1 MPTFFSIAS
10 RTAYLSLVKVITVA
24 LVSFGACLPLAHAVV
39 AKSAANSVSVP
50 VSVFSTYPSS
60 ELDAQCNEPE
70 SRCEEDSITPDDF
83 VSALKATSYITSL
96 QPYTENNDYEL
107 LIANVG
113 KMSTQ
118 FAEMTLQ
125 WRGMEI
131 NSHIVKTSTKE
142 KAGSG
147 EAREHKKFEYAETL
161 IKQWRDHAVHE
172 GIFTAEFLYRALD
185 ASNYEQDLAVPN
197 SFGQFTKLDTQL
209 FADPFSGAITRYTH
223 PAYEDALVDI
233 IVYPF
238 THKITKD
245 DRTLL
250 NEQLD
255 TDLAKAS
262 AVAQAQQLTLTLSS
276 PAAPYQVKGIAD
288 GWRLGI
294 TAESEKAPTLYA
306 STYVFR
312 KHDKIIKI
320 ATTFPTDFS
329 DPLVDELIQRVE
341 VPKESLLMKRVR
353 ELL

>member
-1 MPTFFSIAS
+1 MPTFRSFAFRIAS
-10 RTAYLSLVKVITVA
+10 LSLAMVSIGA
-24 LVSFGACLPLAHAVV
+24 LLSIGTFLPIAHAVV
-39 AKSAANSVSVP
+39 TKPVVHSVSAP

-60 ELDAQCNEPE
+60 ELVALCNEPE
-70 SRCEEDSITPDDF
+70 SRCEEDSITPDEF
-83 VSALKATSYITSL
+83 VSALKATSYFTSL
-96 QPYTENNDYEL
+96 QPYAENNDYEL

-113 KMSTQ
+113 KVSTQ
-118 FAEMTLQ
+118 FAEITLQ

-131 NSHIVKTSTKE
+131 NSHIVKTSAQKQAE
-142 KAGSG
+142 SG
-147 EAREHKKFEYAETL
+147 NLQHAETL
-161 IKQWRDHAVHE
+161 IRQWEDNAVNK
-172 GIFTAEFLYRALD
+172 GIFTAEFLYRALE
-185 ASNYEQDLAVPN
+185 ASNYQHDLAVPN

-223 PAYEDALVDI
+223 HAYEDALVDV

-238 THKITKD
+238 THKVTED

-255 TDLAKAS
+255 VDLAKAS
-262 AVAQAQQLTLTLSS
+262 AVAKAQQLTLTLSS
-276 PAAPYQVKGIAD
+276 PAAPYKVKGIAD

-329 DPLVDELIQRVE
+329 DPLVDELIQRVD

-353 ELL
+353 KLL

>member
-1 MPTFFSIAS
+1 MPTFRSFAFRIAS
-10 RTAYLSLVKVITVA
+10 LSLAMVSTGA
-24 LVSFGACLPLAHAVV
+24 LLSIGTFLPIAHAVV
-39 AKSAANSVSVP
+39 TKPAVHSVSAP

-60 ELDAQCNEPE
+60 ELIALCNEPE
-70 SRCEEDSITPDDF
+70 SRCEEDSITPDEF
-83 VSALKATSYITSL
+83 VSALKATSYLTSL
-96 QPYTENNDYEL
+96 QPYAENNDYEL

-113 KMSTQ
+113 KVSTQ
-118 FAEMTLQ
+118 FAEITLQ

-131 NSHIVKTSTKE
+131 NSHIVKTSAQKPAE
-142 KAGSG
+142 SG
-147 EAREHKKFEYAETL
+147 NFQYAETL
-161 IKQWRDHAVHE
+161 IKQWEDNAVKK
-172 GIFTAEFLYRALD
+172 GIFTAEFLYRALE
-185 ASNYEQDLAVPN
+185 ASNYQHDLAVPN

-223 PAYEDALVDI
+223 PAYEDALVDV

-238 THKITKD
+238 THKITED

-255 TDLAKAS
+255 VDLAKAS
-262 AVAQAQQLTLTLSS
+262 AVAKAQQLTLTLSS
-276 PAAPYQVKGIAD
+276 PAAPYKVEGIAD

-329 DPLVDELIQRVE
+329 DPLVNELIQRVD
-341 VPKESLLMKRVR
+341 VPKESVLMKRVR
-353 ELL
+353 KLL

>member
-1 MPTFFSIAS
+1 MPTFRSFAFRIAS
-10 RTAYLSLVKVITVA
+10 LSLAMVSTGA
-24 LVSFGACLPLAHAVV
+24 LLSIVTFLPVAHAVV
-39 AKSAANSVSVP
+39 TKPAVHSVSAP

-60 ELDAQCNEPE
+60 ELVALCNEPE
-70 SRCEEDSITPDDF
+70 NRCEEDSITPDEF
-83 VSALKATSYITSL
+83 VSALKATSYLTSM
-96 QPYTENNDYEL
+96 QPYAENNDYEL

-113 KMSTQ
+113 KVSTQ
-118 FAEMTLQ
+118 FAEITLQ

-131 NSHIVKTSTKE
+131 DSHIAKTNSQKQAE
-142 KAGSG
+142 SG
-147 EAREHKKFEYAETL
+147 NLQHAEAL
-161 IKQWRDHAVHE
+161 IRQWEDNAVNK

-185 ASNYEQDLAVPN
+185 ASNYEHDLAVPH

-223 PAYEDALVDI
+223 PAYEDALVDV

-238 THKITKD
+238 THKITED

-255 TDLAKAS
+255 ADLAKAS
-262 AVAQAQQLTLTLSS
+262 VVAKAQQLTLTLSH
-276 PAAPYQVKGIAD
+276 PAAPYQVKGFAD
-288 GWRLGI
+288 GWRLGVK
-294 TAESEKAPTLYA
+294 AEAENLPTLYA

-329 DPLVDELIQRVE
+329 DPLVNELIQHVD

-353 ELL
+353 KLL

>member
-1 MPTFFSIAS
+1 MPTFRSFAFRVASLSLAMVSTGALFSIGTFS
-10 RTAYLSLVKVITVA
+10 PT
-24 LVSFGACLPLAHAVV
+24 AHAVV
-39 AKSAANSVSVP
+39 TKPVVNSVSAP
-50 VSVFSTYPSS
+50 VSVFSTYPSP
-60 ELDAQCNEPE
+60 ELVALCNEPE
-70 SRCEEDSITPDDF
+70 SRCEEDSITPDEF
-83 VSALKATSYITSL
+83 VSALKATSYLMSL
-96 QPYTENNDYEL
+96 QPYAENNDYEL

-113 KMSTQ
+113 KASTQ
-118 FAEMTLQ
+118 FAEITLQ

-131 NSHIVKTSTKE
+131 NSHIVKTSAHKPAE
-142 KAGSG
+142 SG
-147 EAREHKKFEYAETL
+147 NLQHAETL
-161 IKQWRDHAVHE
+161 IRQWEDNAVNE
-172 GIFTAEFLYRALD
+172 GIFTAEFLYRALE
-185 ASNYEQDLAVPN
+185 ASNYQHDLAVPN

-223 PAYEDALVDI
+223 PAYEDALVDV

-238 THKITKD
+238 TQKITED

-255 TDLAKAS
+255 VDLAKAS
-262 AVAQAQQLTLTLSS
+262 AVAKAQQLTLTLSS
-276 PAAPYQVKGIAD
+276 PAAPYKVKGIAD

-294 TAESEKAPTLYA
+294 AAESEKAPTLYA

-329 DPLVDELIQRVE
+329 DPLVDELIQRVD

-353 ELL
+353 KLL

>member
-1 MPTFFSIAS
+1 MPTSFSFAS

-24 LVSFGACLPLAHAVV
+24 LVSFGACLPVAHAVV
-39 AKSAANSVSVP
+39 AKSSVNSVSAP

-60 ELDAQCNEPE
+60 KLVALCNEPE
-70 SRCEEDSITPDDF
+70 SRCEEDSITPDEF
-83 VSALKATSYITSL
+83 VSALKATSYLTSL
-96 QPYTENNDYEL
+96 QPYKENNDYEL

-113 KMSTQ
+113 KVSTQ
-118 FAEMTLQ
+118 FAEITLQ

-131 NSHIVKTSTKE
+131 NSHIVKTSAQKQAE
-142 KAGSG
+142 SG
-147 EAREHKKFEYAETL
+147 NLQHAETL
-161 IKQWRDHAVHE
+161 IRQWEDNAVSK

-185 ASNYEQDLAVPN
+185 ASNYEHDLAVPH

-223 PAYEDALVDI
+223 PAYEDALVDV

-238 THKITKD
+238 AHKITED

-250 NEQLD
+250 NEQLNA
-255 TDLAKAS
+255 DLAKAS
-262 AVAQAQQLTLTLSS
+262 AVAKAQQLTLTLSH
-276 PAAPYQVKGIAD
+276 PAAPYQVNGFTE
-288 GWRLGI
+288 GWRLGVK
-294 TAESEKAPTLYA
+294 AEAENAPTLYA

-329 DPLVDELIQRVE
+329 DPLVNELIQHVD

-353 ELL
+353 KLL

>member
-1 MPTFFSIAS
+1 MPTFRSFAFRVASLSLAMVSTGALFSIGTFS
-10 RTAYLSLVKVITVA
+10 PT
-24 LVSFGACLPLAHAVV
+24 AHAVV
-39 AKSAANSVSVP
+39 TKPVVNSVSAP
-50 VSVFSTYPSS
+50 VSVFSTYPSP
-60 ELDAQCNEPE
+60 ELVALCNEPE
-70 SRCEEDSITPDDF
+70 VRCEEDSITPDEF
-83 VSALKATSYITSL
+83 VSALKATSYLMSL
-96 QPYTENNDYEL
+96 QPYAENNDYEL

-113 KMSTQ
+113 KASTQ
-118 FAEMTLQ
+118 FAEITLQ

-131 NSHIVKTSTKE
+131 NSHIVKTSAHKPAE
-142 KAGSG
+142 SG
-147 EAREHKKFEYAETL
+147 NLQHAETL
-161 IKQWRDHAVHE
+161 IRQWEDNAVNE
-172 GIFTAEFLYRALD
+172 GIFTAEFLYRALE
-185 ASNYEQDLAVPN
+185 ASNYQHDLAVPN

-223 PAYEDALVDI
+223 PAYEDALVDV

-238 THKITKD
+238 TQKITED

-255 TDLAKAS
+255 VDLAKAS
-262 AVAQAQQLTLTLSS
+262 AVAKAQQLTLTLSS
-276 PAAPYQVKGIAD
+276 PAAPYKVKGIAD

-294 TAESEKAPTLYA
+294 AAESEKAPTLYA

-329 DPLVDELIQRVE
+329 DPLVDELIQRVD

-353 ELL
+353 KLL

>member
-1 MPTFFSIAS
+1 
-10 RTAYLSLVKVITVA
+10 
-24 LVSFGACLPLAHAVV
+24 
-39 AKSAANSVSVP
+39 
-50 VSVFSTYPSS
+50 
-60 ELDAQCNEPE
+60 
-70 SRCEEDSITPDDF
+70 
-83 VSALKATSYITSL
+83 
-96 QPYTENNDYEL
+96 
-107 LIANVG
+107 VG
-113 KMSTQ
+113 RVSTQ
-118 FAEMTLQ
+118 FAEITLQ

-131 NSHIVKTSTKE
+131 NSHIVK
-142 KAGSG
+142 AGAQKQAESG
-147 EAREHKKFEYAETL
+147 TDGQNNKLKQAETL
-161 IKQWRDHAVHE
+161 IRQWEDNAVNE
-172 GIFTAEFLYRALD
+172 GIFTAEFLYRALE
-185 ASNYEQDLAVPN
+185 ASNYQHDLAVPN

-223 PAYEDALVDI
+223 PAYEDALVDV

-238 THKITKD
+238 THKITED

-255 TDLAKAS
+255 VDLAKAS
-262 AVAQAQQLTLTLSS
+262 AVAKAQQLTLTLSS
-276 PAAPYQVKGIAD
+276 PAAPYKVKGIAD

-329 DPLVDELIQRVE
+329 DPLVDELIQRVD

-353 ELL
+353 KLL